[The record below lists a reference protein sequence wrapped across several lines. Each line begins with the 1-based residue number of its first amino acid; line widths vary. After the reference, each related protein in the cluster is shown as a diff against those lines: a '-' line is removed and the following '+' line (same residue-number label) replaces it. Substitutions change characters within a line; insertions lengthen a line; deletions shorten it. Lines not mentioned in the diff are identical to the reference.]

1 MRVRL
6 AGPARLRRRHG
17 AGAALRHRRTAG
29 VALRPGCAAV
39 GLVGRLLAWATGRDH
54 RPCHAGLVRAGGR
67 CTGRRG
73 PTGGTPWRRRAP
85 GGTGRR
91 HGPAGGTGRRHFPA
105 ARTGRRRGR
114 TGRRHRPAA
123 RTGRR
128 VDRAG
133 ATGPGIDPAGG
144 GTTGWGGSTGRS
156 GGRRRPGGRP
166 GLGGGTGGPRAGGSP
181 GPGIRA
187 GAGAGTGPRAGP
199 DRRGLRAALL
209 RRPGTHFTG
218 ARIRP
223 RRTQLTRTRIHRRGP
238 RLTRARVHYRTAASR
253 TGICRRT
260 GLPGAWARDLRTGRR
275 RRPAGG
281 QWDRLL
287 RRVDG
292 RGGGPG
298 PAHRGCRHGTGAVR
312 RPGAPAAVTGPVA
325 RLPDRR
331 RDTRRRRGHARPVD
345 HRHRGVR
352 VGAPTGLAQPLRR
365 TLRPVAAA
373 LRGAARLDGAG
384 VAGVDGAVRRRLARA
399 RLGLGP
405 ATAAGLPARGRRP
418 LGDGR
423 IRAGGAVGHPGHLGG
438 VAAERDDRR
447 LLLGGPPATDRAG
460 HGRDRPGGATT
471 RRLVPGGC
479 GGAAGVLARRPAPGP
494 VARRHRGRV
503 GRARGTRRGAVR
515 PGRRSG
521 GPTGRRRWADG
532 PAGGGRRGGGPA
544 GGRCRGGGSAGRG
557 RPGGDDRPV
566 AGGVLTTAR
575 GRGHGRSGWTERAG
589 LPGCT
594 GSRRRGSAGPLARRC
609 RRSGQFAG
617 RFTVV
622 ARTPGRGVH
631 RVRGPGGLT
640 RRVRRPGRLT
650 RRAGRDRRR
659 GRPRHRACRRGR
671 RLGGALRWPG
681 RLLRSP
687 GRFRRAARRAVRLVG
702 RLRRALRQEVRRCGL
717 RRAGRL
723 GGPGATGRLRRA
735 GPRAVDRS
743 RTRRTRFAAARR
755 APGRGRSLSCLR
767 VGLVGRR
774 GLPRCAAGPQLASLL
789 LGGAQVVDPDEL
801 LAGHRLLGL
810 AVGSAPAP
818 PTPLGARLAPLLRAV
833 LRSLRTTGSH
843 C

>member
-1 MRVRL
+1 M
-6 AGPARLRRRHG
+6 
-17 AGAALRHRRTAG
+17 
-29 VALRPGCAAV
+29 
-39 GLVGRLLAWATGRDH
+39 
-54 RPCHAGLVRAGGR
+54 
-67 CTGRRG
+67 
-73 PTGGTPWRRRAP
+73 
-85 GGTGRR
+85 
-91 HGPAGGTGRRHFPA
+91 
-105 ARTGRRRGR
+105 
-114 TGRRHRPAA
+114 
-123 RTGRR
+123 
-128 VDRAG
+128 DRAG
-133 ATGPGIDPAGG
+133 ATGPGNDPAGS
-144 GTTGWGGSTGRS
+144 GTTGWGGSTGRG
-156 GGRRRPGGRP
+156 GGRRCPGGRP
-166 GLGGGTGGPRAGGSP
+166 GLGGGACGPRAGGSP

-218 ARIRP
+218 ARIRH
-223 RRTQLTRTRIHRRGP
+223 RRPQLTRTRIHRRGP
-238 RLTRARVHYRTAASR
+238 QLTRTRVGCRTAASR

-260 GLPGAWARDLRTGRR
+260 GFPGAWARDLRTGRR

-298 PAHRGCRHGTGAVR
+298 PAHRGCRPGTGAVR

-325 RLPDRR
+325 RLPHRR

-365 TLRPVAAA
+365 TLRPVAPA

-384 VAGVDGAVRRRLARA
+384 VPGVDGAGRTVRRRLARV

-405 ATAAGLPARGRRP
+405 AAAAWLPACGRRP

-471 RRLVPGGC
+471 RRLVRGGC
-479 GGAAGVLARRPAPGP
+479 GGAAGALARRPAPGL
-494 VARRHRGRV
+494 VAGRHRGRV
-503 GRARGTRRGAVR
+503 GRARGPRRGAVR
-515 PGRRSG
+515 CGRRSG
-521 GPTGRRRWADG
+521 GPTGRRRRADG
-532 PAGGGRRGGGPA
+532 PAGRGRRSGGPT
-544 GGRCRGGGSAGRG
+544 GGRCRGGGPAGRG

-566 AGGVLTTAR
+566 AGGGLTTTH
-575 GRGHGRSGWTERAG
+575 GRGHGCSGRTQRAG
-589 LPGCT
+589 ALPGCT
-594 GSRRRGSAGPLARRC
+594 GSRRGSAGPLARRC

-622 ARTPGRGVH
+622 ARAPGRGVR

-650 RRAGRDRRR
+650 RRAGRDRRL
-659 GRPRHRACRRGR
+659 GRPRHRPGRRGR
-671 RLGGALRWPG
+671 RLRGTLRWPR
-681 RLLRSP
+681 RLLGSP
-687 GRFRRAARRAVRLVG
+687 GRFRRAVRLVG
-702 RLRRALRQEVRRCGL
+702 RLRRALRRKVRRCGL

-723 GGPGATGRLRRA
+723 GGPGAAGRLRRA

-743 RTRRTRFAAARR
+743 RARRTRFAAARR
-755 APGRGRSLSCLR
+755 GRGRGRSLSCLR
-767 VGLVGRR
+767 VGPVGRR
-774 GLPRCAAGPQLASLL
+774 CLSRRAAGPQLAALL
-789 LGGAQVVDPDEL
+789 LGGAQVVDPAEL

-818 PTPLGARLAPLLRAV
+818 PAPLGARLALLLGAV